1 MITTTIRSYDTVMY
15 HSNTGLKNI
24 EVTRILH
31 IFAVLVVAIFC
42 CSDSFAQRSL
52 GARRLV
58 LDDNA
63 GKTITFQTPS
73 PLISNY
79 TITFPPAQGAMGTTL
94 INDGNGNLSWSTA
107 ALLGGGS
114 PNQVTFW
121 TSPNTLSGENDFW
134 WDGALNRLGI
144 GTNSPQNNLHVVGGA
159 RITGLGGGG
168 TRLVQV
174 NNNGDLY
181 PSNTLPIG
189 TTLSF
194 SQITAGTNTG
204 QALSVGNGSSLTP
217 TGTGVVASNS
227 LVGTGAGRY
236 TGVVNIPANAPT
248 LFIPFTS
255 ITALSAVVVDVYDPN
270 ASITGH
276 AAATI
281 TSIAAG
287 VGFTVTF
294 SSDYPSAT
302 GRLTY
307 IVTNP

>member
-1 MITTTIRSYDTVMY
+1 MPRKEKRGIAH
-15 HSNTGLKNI
+15 HSFS
-24 EVTRILH
+24 IL
-31 IFAVLVVAIFC
+31 ILVSALIV
-42 CSDSFAQRSL
+42 SDSSFAQRSI

-58 LDDNA
+58 LDDNG

-79 TITFPPAQGAMGTTL
+79 TITFPTSQGGMGTTL
-94 INDGNGNLSWSTA
+94 INDGNGNLTWSTSGS
-107 ALLGGGS
+107 LFGGGS

-159 RITGLGGGG
+159 RVTGLGGGG
-168 TRLVQV
+168 PRLVQV
-174 NNNGDLY
+174 DNNGDLFS
-181 PSNTLPIG
+181 SNALPVG

-194 SQITAGTNTG
+194 SQITTGTNTG
-204 QALSVGNGSSLTP
+204 QALSVGNGSTLSP

-236 TGVVNIPANAPT
+236 TGVVNIPVNAPT
-248 LFIPFTS
+248 LFIPFSS

>member
-1 MITTTIRSYDTVMY
+1 MP
-15 HSNTGLKNI
+15 
-24 EVTRILH
+24 RILY
-31 IFAVLVVAIFC
+31 ILAVLVVSILC
-42 CSDSFAQRSL
+42 LSDSFAQRSL

-58 LDDNA
+58 LDDNG

-73 PLISNY
+73 PLVSNY
-79 TITFPPAQGAMGTTL
+79 TITFPPSQGATGTTL
-94 INDGNGNLSWSTA
+94 INDGNGNLSWSTSG
-107 ALLGGGS
+107 ALFGGGS

-134 WDGALNRLGI
+134 WNGALNRLGI

-159 RITGLGGGG
+159 RVTGLGGGG
-168 TRLVQV
+168 SRLVQV
-174 NNNGDLY
+174 DNNGDLFS
-181 PSNTLPIG
+181 SNALPVG

-194 SQITAGTNTG
+194 SQITTGTNTG
-204 QALSVGNGSSLTP
+204 QALSVGNGSSLSP

-227 LVGTGAGRY
+227 LVGVGAGRY
-236 TGVVNIPANAPT
+236 TGVINIPANAPT
-248 LFIPFTS
+248 LFIPFTG

-281 TSIAAG
+281 TSISAG